1 MSGEEGTGSG
11 WVGEG
16 LFKTISE
23 LLSIVAATVSPRAA
37 ALSHL
42 VLENQASL
50 WAFRSPRTKVS
61 ASVWNRGA
69 KISSERVW
77 FGQQDAGGI

>member
-11 WVGEG
+11 WVGAG
-16 LFKTISE
+16 LFSTMRE
-23 LLSIVAATVSPRAA
+23 LLSIAAATVSPRAA
-37 ALSHL
+37 ALSQL

-69 KISSERVW
+69 SVSSVRVW
-77 FGQQDAGGI
+77 FGQLDAGGI